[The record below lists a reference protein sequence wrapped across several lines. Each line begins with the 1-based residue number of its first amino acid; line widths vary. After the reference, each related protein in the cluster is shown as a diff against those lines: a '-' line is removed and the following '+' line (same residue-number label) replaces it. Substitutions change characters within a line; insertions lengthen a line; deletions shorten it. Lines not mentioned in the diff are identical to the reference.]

1 MTYPGSGG
9 QWQPE
14 QNPQPWTG
22 QQPQYGGQQYG
33 DQQQHGQQPGQQ
45 YGYGAQPTSAYPV
58 HYPPQGYVTQPP
70 PKRRRGLIIGIVV
83 AVIVVAGG
91 AGATVWALNRSTQA
105 GSATPQAAVAKL
117 AADVTA
123 GDVLGLQ
130 SDIAPAEASAF
141 KDISA
146 DASNQMKR
154 LQIVNPGYNPQS
166 PSLNSA
172 SGLSAS
178 GLTFDNN
185 AAQTINDHLVINKL
199 TAGKITISPRLDGSM
214 FTQQFLHAAFPN
226 GLPKAQT
233 NTVDIADVVRQTGQ
247 PVRIAT
253 IKVNG
258 GWYTSL
264 FYTAADYALES
275 ARQAWPSTPIP
286 ALGAD
291 SADDA
296 VRGFVQDLLN
306 ANYLGAIELTDP
318 NEMAVLHD
326 AGPAILNSLH
336 QASPSGIKIDSA
348 TFTDKPVTGGVDTVV
363 QSATLEQDG
372 DQLVLSQHGD
382 CYAITDKGTGDQRQL
397 CAGDFAQEMQGDL
410 AHLPPEVA
418 TALQHLTSG
427 MLTSG
432 VGLVATQVDGKWY
445 VSPIRSFG
453 ALLVAMVSGLQP
465 SDIRALINLGH

>member
-14 QNPQPWTG
+14 QNSQPWTG
-22 QQPQYGGQQYG
+22 QQPHYGQQY
-33 DQQQHGQQPGQQ
+33 GQQ
-45 YGYGAQPTSAYPV
+45 YGYGGQPTAAYPV
-58 HYPPQGYVTQPP
+58 HYGAQGYPAPP
-70 PKRRRGLIIGIVV
+70 RRRRRGLVVGIVV

-117 AADVTA
+117 AADVSA

-130 SDIAPAEASAF
+130 SDIAPAEASAL
-141 KDISA
+141 KDIGS
-146 DASNQMKR
+146 DASNQLKR
-154 LQIVNPGYNPQS
+154 LQIENPAYNSQS
-166 PSLNSA
+166 PSVNSA
-172 SGLSAS
+172 SGLSGT

-199 TAGKITISPRLDGSM
+199 TGGRITLSPKLDGSM
-214 FTQQFLHAAFPN
+214 FTQQFLRAAFPN
-226 GLPKAQT
+226 GLPKAQS
-233 NTVDIADVVRQTGQ
+233 NTIDIADVVRRTGQ

-253 IKVNG
+253 IKVDG

-275 ARQAWPSTPIP
+275 ARQTWPTTSLP
-286 ALGAD
+286 AFGAD
-291 SADDA
+291 SADAA
-296 VRGFVQDLLN
+296 VRQFVQDLLSG
-306 ANYLGAIELTDP
+306 NYRGAIMLTDP

-326 AGPAILNSLH
+326 AGPAILNALPK
-336 QASPSGIKIDSA
+336 ASTGITIDSA
-348 TFTDKPVTGGVDTVV
+348 TFTDKQVTGGVDTVL
-363 QSATLEQDG
+363 QTATLERDG
-372 DQLVLSQHGD
+372 DQLQLSQHGD
-382 CYAITDKGTGDQRQL
+382 CYAIIDKGTGDQRQL
-397 CAGDFAQEMQGDL
+397 CAGDLLNGQSTQQIQGDL

-465 SDIRALINLGH
+465 ADIKALIGLGGH